1 MHDPRWV
8 GEQAPRLLI
17 ELLSPDHY
25 SFAASALPYF
35 AAGVVMVLTAMLVL
49 YLEQGNRVSRRYF
62 GYASLFGLWSIGRG
76 LVRMSDEPEA
86 VVALTRSCF
95 ILVGLAVPLL
105 FQFACFVNRSEAR
118 RTVLIRGSWGVG
130 IALSLVSFA
139 TPWLV
144 NGWQVTPAGLEP
156 TLGWAG
162 WLLILWCA
170 ALLIV
175 AFADTWRA
183 RAQSARG
190 SREHG
195 RLQIFL
201 VAVLVLSLGLSDF
214 LRFMGWPVPALTSF
228 SGLSFSMLTA
238 YITWRFGLVEI
249 TTEMAAEQIAAM
261 VRRALLI
268 LDADGVVQVVNDRT
282 ARIFGMQAGELV
294 GHQAEVLLG
303 DAFRPDNLR
312 RIAQIEGVD
321 EEKEFIHQPEG
332 ALVGRDLA
340 MSVVAM
346 QDKHQRQIGF
356 VCLVRDVT
364 QVKRAQEQRLAEGLR
379 DALTQLPNRAMFLG
393 LLDAAVKHQRDA
405 DDGGFAVCFVGLD
418 RLRVINEDL
427 GYGMGDQ
434 VLFEVAG
441 RISQI
446 VRPQDTVARIGGDE
460 FGILMPD
467 APDAAYQAHFVDEL
481 DRCLRA
487 PMALSDHKLY
497 LSASIGVAS
506 SEFEYAGGADVLR
519 NASVAMYKVKEAGG
533 GASRWV
539 TAEDLG
545 TQRTRLESDLRRA
558 LENDEF
564 VVHYQPVVDLRER
577 RVIGFEALI
586 RWQHPERGMV
596 PPMEFIEFA
605 EDIGLIGEIDAWVFA
620 QSCRD
625 LQEFMGAAAGRQ
637 LSVSVN
643 MAEGE
648 LQDPGFITRVRT
660 TMAEHGLAPH
670 HVRFELLERV
680 AMSGPVGDTLAALR
694 ELGLDVCID
703 DFGTGYSSL
712 SRLHELPITVLKID
726 RAFVRAMSLGE
737 GGDKVI
743 ASIIALARSLGLKV
757 IAEGAGSAD
766 DVRQLYALGCMHI
779 QGFYFSPGVPKHE
792 AVHMLSHPEQLLEQI
807 EALRPSGS

>member
-1 MHDPRWV
+1 MHDPQWTD
-8 GEQAPRLLI
+8 GEAPRLLI
-17 ELLSPDHY
+17 EVLSPEHY
-25 SFAASALPYF
+25 SYTLSAVPYF
-35 AAGVVMVLTAMLVL
+35 VAGVVMVLTAALVL
-49 YLEQGNRVSRRYF
+49 YLERGNRVSRRYF

-86 VVALTRSCF
+86 IIALTRVCF

-118 RTVLIRGSWGVG
+118 HARLIRFSWGIGV
-130 IALSLVSFA
+130 ALSLFSFT
-139 TPWLV
+139 TPWMV
-144 NGWQVTPAGLEP
+144 NGWRVTSGGIEP
-156 TLGWAG
+156 SLGWAG
-162 WLLILWCA
+162 WLLIGWCA
-170 ALLIV
+170 ALLV
-175 AFADTWRA
+175 LALRDTWQA
-183 RAQSARG
+183 RQQSAKG
-190 SREHG
+190 SREHA
-195 RLQIFL
+195 RQQVFL
-201 VAVLVLSLGLSDF
+201 VALGALSLGLTDF
-214 LRFMGWPVPALTSF
+214 LVFAGVPIWALTSL
-228 SGLSFSMLTA
+228 SGLLFSMLTA
-238 YITWRFGLVEI
+238 YITWRYGLVEI

-268 LDADGVVQVVNDRT
+268 LDADGVVQVVNERT
-282 ARIFGMQAGELV
+282 ARIFGLEADQLV
-294 GHQAEVLLG
+294 GHQAELLLG
-303 DAFRPDNLR
+303 EVFRPDKLR
-312 RIAQIEGVD
+312 RMAQLEGVD

-332 ALVGRDLA
+332 APLGRDLA
-340 MSVVAM
+340 MSVVSM
-346 QDKHQRQIGF
+346 KDKHQRHIGF

-364 QVKRAQEQRLAEGLR
+364 QVKRAQQQRLAEGLR

-393 LLDAAVKHQRDA
+393 LLDAVVKHHREVE
-405 DDGGFAVCFVGLD
+405 DGGFAVCFVGLD

-434 VLFEVAG
+434 VLFEMAG
-441 RISQI
+441 RLSQI

-467 APDAAYQAHFVDEL
+467 APSTELQHQFVSEL
-481 DRCLRA
+481 DRSLRA
-487 PMALSDHKLY
+487 PMELADHKLY

-506 SEFEYAGGADVLR
+506 SEFEYASGADVLR
-519 NASVAMYKVKEAGG
+519 NASVAMYKVKENGG

-648 LQDPGFITRVRT
+648 LQDPAFIGRVRN
-660 TMAEHGLAPH
+660 TMEAHGLAAH
-670 HVRFELLERV
+670 NVRFELLERV
-680 AMSGPVGDTLAALR
+680 AMSGPVSDTLTALR

-757 IAEGAGSAD
+757 IAEGAGSAE

-779 QGFYFSPGVPKHE
+779 QGFYFSPGVARE
-792 AVHMLSHPEQLLEQI
+792 EVVHMLTHPEQLLEQI
-807 EALRPSGS
+807 EALRPA